1 VAGPDTCGMPNLNA
15 SVIGSPGY
23 AKGLG
28 KKSGETDVTTY
39 DFKRGETTLTVVEP
53 TRYPEKLQSLYIAA
67 AYGEHA
73 VLVAE
78 KVDQYLGESILMLD
92 AVGVMEGSII
102 LRNYITREQLNG
114 LIRGTMLEG
123 YAQEE
128 DDPVSLQDKLLSL
141 AERQRPSQVGP
152 GTVSLDA
159 AFNVHGIGT
168 VALGTVKSGSI
179 KKHDQLKVYP
189 GTATV
194 EVRSIQKHDEDFDEA
209 GVGDHV
215 GIALKGVEAEAL
227 ERGSV
232 LTTDPA
238 LKLTTEIE
246 AEAHL
251 FPYFQTPLRP
261 GAAVHLGHWL
271 QFNGASVDSAE
282 GDEKSPRLRLHLER
296 PIIHPPGARAVITH
310 LDSTRLRVAGTITL
324 P

>member
-1 VAGPDTCGMPNLNA
+1 MPNLNA

-39 DFKRGETTLTVVEP
+39 DFKRGETTITVVEP
-53 TRYPEKLQSLYIAA
+53 TRYPEKLQSLYVAA
-67 AYGEHA
+67 AYGEHT

-92 AVGVMEGSII
+92 AIGVREGSII
-102 LRNYITREQLNG
+102 LRNFITREQLNG
-114 LIRGTMLEG
+114 LIRGTVLEG
-123 YAQEE
+123 YAQEV
-128 DDPVSLQDKLLSL
+128 DDPVGLQGKLLSI
-141 AERQRPSQVGP
+141 AERPMSRQTGP
-152 GTVSLDA
+152 GTISVDA
-159 AFNVHGIGT
+159 TFNVHGIGT
-168 VALGTVKSGSI
+168 VALGTVKSGTI

-189 GTATV
+189 GTATA

-215 GIALKGVEAEAL
+215 GVALKGVEAEAL

-232 LTTDPA
+232 LTADPA
-238 LKLTTEIE
+238 LRQTTEIE
-246 AEAHL
+246 AEAQI
-251 FPYFQTPLRP
+251 FPYFQTPLSS

-271 QFNGASVDSAE
+271 QFNLARVDLVV
-282 GDEKSPRLRLHLER
+282 GDSKSPRMRLRLER
-296 PIIHPPGARAVITH
+296 PLIHFTGARAVITH
-310 LDSTRLRVAGTITL
+310 INSSKLRVAGTIKL